1 MSQTEGRE
9 GYLPG
14 PLDELVPGLRKKQE
28 RLPALPVHP
37 RIVRPSLSD
46 GTHGVVLLS
55 FAQAQSLRA
64 FHAALKP
71 MVEAALLSELCAPRS
86 SMTESYTRL
95 SELTLLMFEAQPFDA
110 AAALAPFA
118 LERVKLELPDS
129 AQILALA
136 RREARTLADQAQP
149 LPDEPVSA
157 YRVRAYPARDP
168 LSARLHEALRLY
180 GPEGAFGREPGRL
193 ARTAADWLA
202 TQASFDGVAPTRA
215 GIERLESLVLAG
227 SPGTLRWLEPLV
239 FQALC
244 DLVAVY
250 AAAQPHLRVEWG
262 VSEPDAEG
270 ITPPPVLRVTRD
282 DETFHVPLGEHILR
296 WCVMPVRVGEEVP
309 SLGAWAEHEFS

>member
-1 MSQTEGRE
+1 MSQSEGRE

-14 PLDELVPGLRKKQE
+14 PLDELVPGLRKKQD

-55 FAQAQSLRA
+55 FRKAESLRA

-71 MVEAALLSELCAPRS
+71 MVEAALLSELCAPRA

-95 SELTLLMFEAQPFDA
+95 RELTLLMFEGQPFDP
-110 AAALAPFA
+110 AAALLPFGFEA
-118 LERVKLELPDS
+118 VKLELPDS

-136 RREARTLADQAQP
+136 RREAHTLA
-149 LPDEPVSA
+149 EPVGEDPVAA
-157 YRVRAYPARDP
+157 YRVRAYTARDP
-168 LSARLHEALRLY
+168 LAARLHEALLAY

-202 TQASFDGVAPTRA
+202 TQADFDGVAPTRA
-215 GIERLESLVLAG
+215 GIERLESLVVSQA
-227 SPGTLRWLEPLV
+227 PGTLRWLEPLV

-244 DLVAVY
+244 DLVAVH
-250 AAAQPHLRVEWG
+250 AASQPHLRVEWG
-262 VSEPDAEG
+262 VSETDADG
-270 ITPPPVLRVTRD
+270 LAPPPVLRVTRD
-282 DETFHVPLGEHILR
+282 EETFHVPLGEHVLR
-296 WCVMPVRVGEEVP
+296 WCVMPVRVGEDVP